1 MSRMGIDE
9 ELADMIA
16 RANPDAVVAF
26 RPSDA
31 ARARVADLIRR
42 EKTGVLSADERSE
55 LEHSLEIEH
64 LMRLAKARARLHLR
78 ENDE

>member
-16 RANPDAVVAF
+16 RTNPAAVIAF
-26 RPSDA
+26 RPSA
-31 ARARVADLIRR
+31 ATRERVADLIRR
-42 EKTGVLSADERSE
+42 EKTAGLSADERSE
-55 LEHSLEIEH
+55 LDHALTAEH